1 MTIWTSRQSVAHR
14 CLRTQSASM
23 VWICKWD
30 VTRRITENIIR
41 VWTSLQMR
49 SDLHRWV
56 HRWVHRWASDTLMRR
71 RSFDGINRQT
81 GWWLTAWPQVRRR
94 SVINE
99 PAEVCL
105 FVFRSIYSV
114 ETKTFMTLLI
124 LQHFLVH
131 LCDFE
136 AFTGRQ
142 AEPSQRDESVI
153 CQDRTHESES
163 GVTTQHTCG
172 KPHTTGGHTV
182 NRWRLQHNSQQTS
195 NYTTELQRPMSA
207 AHTQTKTA
215 LTSFSSSSDE
225 HLAQSLIEMSLSL

>member
-49 SDLHRWV
+49 SDL

-142 AEPSQRDESVI
+142 AEPSQRDESVTPSGPNTRVWI
-153 CQDRTHESES
+153 RRDNTTHVWKTTYNRGTHSEQ
-163 GVTTQHTCG
+163 VKATTQL
-172 KPHTTGGHTV
+172 TT
-182 NRWRLQHNSQQTS
+182 NLQLHH
-195 NYTTELQRPMSA
+195 R
-207 AHTQTKTA
+207 TA
-215 LTSFSSSSDE
+215 EADVSSSHTNQNSFDFI
-225 HLAQSLIEMSLSL
+225 LLIQWWTSGPQSLIEISLSL